1 MTKIEC
7 ILRPE
12 KLEPV
17 KEALSKFGVRGM
29 TVSQVMGCG
38 LQKGR
43 TEIYRGTE
51 ISINLLPKIKLEI
64 VTIDNRVDELV
75 KIITETAR
83 TGAIG
88 DGKIFVYAVQN
99 VIRVRT
105 GETGDKALE

>member
-1 MTKIEC
+1 VTKIEC

-99 VIRVRT
+99 AIRVRT

>member
-12 KLEPV
+12 KFEQV

-99 VIRVRT
+99 AIRVRT